1 MADLWLA
8 VVLSSAIFGYV
19 GYVFAIRTGRN
30 RLLWTSLGV
39 VLNAFGL
46 WIYSRRSTRS
56 RMAN

>member
-1 MADLWLA
+1 MTDLWLA
-8 VVLSSAIFGYV
+8 GVLSSLICGFV

-30 RLLWTSLGV
+30 PLLWTSLGV

-46 WIYSRRSTRS
+46 WIYSRKSARS